1 MMRLQ
6 KKIKVLSGG
15 ERARVALCKLLLEPY
30 NLLIMDEPTNHLDI
44 TSKGLLKKA
53 LAKYDGSL
61 IVVSH
66 DREFLQGLTQKVYEF
81 KNQNIKEYVGDINTF
96 LSEKDLENFKQLES
110 SQKDQKNTKQDKS
123 ADQVSFTEQKNQQ
136 NKIKNLQNR
145 ISKLEKK
152 IEELEQS
159 QKEIDLQLS
168 NPEKFKELS
177 QQDGFFE
184 QYQKNQQKKQ
194 ELELEWEQA
203 VEQLELQ
210 S

>member
-1 MMRLQ
+1 M
-6 KKIKVLSGG
+6 
-15 ERARVALCKLLLEPY
+15 
-30 NLLIMDEPTNHLDI
+30 
-44 TSKGLLKKA
+44 KKA